1 MKKSILMPISAALL
15 LCAVICT
22 AGCVEAPSDPIVGDW
37 VAETDTS
44 VSYAVFDADNTGL
57 NNYE

>member
-1 MKKSILMPISAALL
+1 MRKSLILTITAALL
-15 LCAVICT
+15 LAAVLCT
-22 AGCVEAPSDPIVGDW
+22 AGCVDAPSDAIVGDR